1 MTHIVTT
8 GIYSKIRHPLY
19 LSLIF
24 INLGIGLAFRVIWT
38 LIIAVVTGVLAIM
51 TALKEE
57 EFLLKE
63 FPEEYSQYKKDVQ
76 WRLLPHIF

>member
-1 MTHIVTT
+1 
-8 GIYSKIRHPLY
+8 
-19 LSLIF
+19 
-24 INLGIGLAFRVIWT
+24 
-38 LIIAVVTGVLAIM
+38 M